1 MPRRDSLL
9 LGLIGAGIQQSRTP
23 ALHERE
29 AAAHGIRC
37 LYRLIDLDTIPGGDK
52 ALASLIDST
61 EREGF
66 AGLNIT
72 HPCKQSVIP
81 HLTALSDDARD
92 LGAVNTVVFRDGAR
106 VGHNT
111 DWSAFRKSLEQGLPG
126 ARLDRVVQLGAGGAG
141 AATAYAALTLGAAH
155 LRIIDTVHER
165 AVALCERLD
174 RKFHGRVGV
183 AGSVQDAVA
192 DADGLIHATPT
203 GMASHP
209 GLPLP
214 AGLIRPELWVA
225 EVVYFPVDTP
235 LLIAARERGCRT
247 LDGTGMAVWQAVE
260 AFRLF
265 TGIDA
270 DPARMRRFFA

>member
-1 MPRRDSLL
+1 LHTRRALL

-29 AAAHGIRC
+29 ADAHGIRC
-37 LYRLIDLDTIPGGDK
+37 LYQLLDLHTMPGGEGI
-52 ALASLIDST
+52 LASLIDSA
-61 EREGF
+61 ERVGF

-72 HPCKQSVIP
+72 HPCKQNVIA
-81 HLTALSDDARD
+81 HLTALSDDARE

-111 DWSAFRKSLEQGLPG
+111 DWWAFRKSLEEGLPG
-126 ARLDRVVQLGAGGAG
+126 ARLDHLVQLGAGGAG
-141 AATAYAALTLGAAH
+141 AATAYAALSLGAGH
-155 LRIIDTVHER
+155 LRIIDAVHER
-165 AVALCERLD
+165 AVALCERLEK
-174 RKFHGRVGV
+174 KFRGRVTAV
-183 AGSVQDAVA
+183 RRVEDAIA

-203 GMASHP
+203 GMAAHP

-214 AGLIRPELWVA
+214 ASLLRPELWVA
-225 EVVYFPVDTP
+225 EVVYVPVDTP
-235 LLIAARERGCRT
+235 LLVAARKCGCRT
-247 LDGTGMAVWQAVE
+247 IDGTGMALWQAVE

-270 DPARMRRFFA
+270 DPDRMRRFF